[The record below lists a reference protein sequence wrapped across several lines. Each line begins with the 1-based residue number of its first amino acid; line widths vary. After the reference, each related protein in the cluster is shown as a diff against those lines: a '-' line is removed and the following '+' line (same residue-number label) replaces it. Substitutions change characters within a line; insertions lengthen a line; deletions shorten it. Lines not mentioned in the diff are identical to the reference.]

1 MDRTLIRQ
9 ELNSK
14 IASKGYTTLESLYN
28 DVIATIDGNQSMYC
42 TVSGSAISDL
52 TAGYASRVCR
62 VYIMKADASTLDY
75 FLYIVTDKT
84 LYTGRITSGPNV
96 IYVSRYIGQ

>member
-1 MDRTLIRQ
+1 MGSR
-9 ELNSK
+9 N
-14 IASKGYTTLESLYN
+14 YVTLESLYN
-28 DVIATIDGNQSMYC
+28 DVIATLDGNQSKYC

-62 VYIMKADASTLDY
+62 AYITKADISTLDY

-96 IYVSRYIGQ
+96 IYVARYIGE